1 MRLFLEIYALFW
13 IPMGHKCYK
22 LMLGCNK
29 TYSLING
36 VQSIIWPDIC
46 RKNSGTVSC
55 KYIRIYPLRKKFTEI
70 SITCVDGEVCSQS
83 TTYSDQCYYMVI
95 DNGTLYQTCNCCGHL
110 CDEEIYQPD
119 SGDMGTMLANVNQF
133 WIITDISVTSIIFML
148 LIIFANFCIFIII
161 FDDLT
166 YLCIFMWAYLA
177 KLWDFDHK
185 LPQRCKL
192 KPVAQFLKKHKL
204 LDHCVPRNLFIFT
217 KNHSTSFLNTKS
229 ARENRYLTRLRR
241 DYQNIRTQVK
251 NILFIHYLI
260 KRITAT
266 HSVRIR
272 LDELRSVEFELSI
285 QETIRADDNL

>member
-1 MRLFLEIYALFW
+1 
-13 IPMGHKCYK
+13 
-22 LMLGCNK
+22 
-29 TYSLING
+29 
-36 VQSIIWPDIC
+36 
-46 RKNSGTVSC
+46 
-55 KYIRIYPLRKKFTEI
+55 
-70 SITCVDGEVCSQS
+70 
-83 TTYSDQCYYMVI
+83 MVI

-241 DYQNIRTQVK
+241 DYQNIRTQETLK
-251 NILFIHYLI
+251 KGFDTNKYI
-260 KRITAT
+260 KAIITAST
-266 HSVRIR
+266 DTTGRTAIGGMIDLEIFSAYLYNSLNLFFCKSERMESLKDFVNLEIKLMSKYVFAIVVSVLWIK
-272 LDELRSVEFELSI
+272 SVKL
-285 QETIRADDNL
+285 